1 MEIYV
6 YFLISVISVHALYQ
20 TTYILLDLYYT
31 NTDENKNECK
41 LIKNKLK
48 TTKNLNTMLLNHT
61 RNLQLVY
68 VPWSLL
74 NKVTKQILK
83 EELHSCIYILTQ
95 RNNLTD
101 QCSVLKLFY
110 LYS

>member
-20 TTYILLDLYYT
+20 TTDILLDLYFT

-83 EELHSCIYILTQ
+83 EELHSCIYINT
-95 RNNLTD
+95 
-101 QCSVLKLFY
+101 KK
-110 LYS
+110 

>member
-20 TTYILLDLYYT
+20 TTDIHVLLDLYFT

-48 TTKNLNTMLLNHT
+48 TKQKSQYHALK
-61 RNLQLVY
+61 
-68 VPWSLL
+68 SL
-74 NKVTKQILK
+74 
-83 EELHSCIYILTQ
+83 
-95 RNNLTD
+95 
-101 QCSVLKLFY
+101 
-110 LYS
+110 

>member
-20 TTYILLDLYYT
+20 TTDISLDLYFT

-48 TTKNLNTMLLNHT
+48 TTKKSQYHALINHYKKPSIGLCTMEFIKQSYKT
-61 RNLQLVY
+61 DIKRRITQL
-68 VPWSLL
+68 
-74 NKVTKQILK
+74 
-83 EELHSCIYILTQ
+83 HIYINT
-95 RNNLTD
+95 
-101 QCSVLKLFY
+101 KK
-110 LYS
+110 